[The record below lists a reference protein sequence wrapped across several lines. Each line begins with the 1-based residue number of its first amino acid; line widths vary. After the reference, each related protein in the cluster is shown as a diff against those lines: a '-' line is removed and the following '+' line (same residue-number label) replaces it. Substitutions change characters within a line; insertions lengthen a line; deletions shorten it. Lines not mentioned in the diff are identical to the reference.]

1 MRRTNNQLRLVANSL
16 AASTKLTDTSG
27 NPSESYDWR
36 HMATLRREW
45 QHEEHESEQCER
57 VAVDGDRKLH
67 RQASRFLLTFRAV
80 GIVTTT

>member
-1 MRRTNNQLRLVANSL
+1 MRRTNNQLRLVANSP

-45 QHEEHESEQCER
+45 QHEFWRPTMNILELAPGER
-57 VAVDGDRKLH
+57 VFIEARVRKELYP
-67 RQASRFLLTFRAV
+67 
-80 GIVTTT
+80 